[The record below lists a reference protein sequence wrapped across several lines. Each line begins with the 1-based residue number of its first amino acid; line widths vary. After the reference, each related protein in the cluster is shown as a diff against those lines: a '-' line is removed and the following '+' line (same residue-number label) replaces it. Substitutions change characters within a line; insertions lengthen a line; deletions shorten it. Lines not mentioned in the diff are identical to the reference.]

1 MVAPAWPEP
10 LTTVRNLRAYDP
22 ATNTLNILWDRA
34 EGNPRQYK
42 LFYAPPAGSLE
53 ELVIFSCAIPG
64 NFNYA
69 ILRNLQPDTTHTVTV
84 VPVYPEGVGG
94 HTPDAG
100 RTCNGERTGQKCPS
114 VQSDAKQHGCSLGI
128 CPGPVQQY
136 RVLCSHLAGM
146 RPSEPVPCDSVRKA
160 GQVGGEGGVLRAAST
175 LCRTMKWTEE
185 SESLGRQP
193 TASPHP
199 GITLMGQFSST
210 GSLFL
215 PPLVTQSVN
224 MPQALG
230 SGPALSRATGPH
242 LSQPSHPH
250 CCVVAPA
257 LLTVEDPVV
266 HTLILLS
273 HPGPDVH
280 GILQGATVLTAC
292 WRIFAFL
299 VFIWRTVLAEKP
311 QKYQVTIKHIT
322 EKINNLKNENRE
334 LAENISTWEQKTND
348 SKKCLEETIRQKK
361 MLSDEALKFKENIKT
376 MERVNEYLNYFI
388 QIVQV
393 KLQSARDQN
402 AKRQCSVKSLAATL
416 TMIGTNQDLLE
427 EIDRLAMNEDQLKK
441 EMQDTKGQNELF
453 GVPLLEPEVRDP
465 VCCKLSTGSDTAF
478 DPKPKFM
485 EQREGKVEDHRAASG
500 SVKLGEEAKFQRL
513 EQRIRFLKE
522 IAGQLNRKL
531 DMKRCELVEKKQLL
545 AVEEK
550 LKLGEEET
558 QKYKRRLEEC
568 QRQMQEAEIAWRHQ
582 IALAEKKAQDNWL
595 RAQALERENAEM
607 RREVAY
613 LKQRLE
619 AISRQRQAE
628 EYMRQ
633 EAILGGPYGLHP
645 PLTCKEHTV
654 KCSSFIS
661 AAKAAQWAPCPLG

>member
-53 ELVIFSCAIPG
+53 ELVIFSCREKCM
-64 NFNYA
+64 FQ
-69 ILRNLQPDTTHTVTV
+69 L
-84 VPVYPEGVGG
+84 
-94 HTPDAG
+94 
-100 RTCNGERTGQKCPS
+100 GERTGQKCPS

-146 RPSEPVPCDSVRKA
+146 RPSEPVTLDVVVESLPKGPKWEVVEVAKR
-160 GQVGGEGGVLRAAST
+160 QV
-175 LCRTMKWTEE
+175 TMKWTEE

-402 AKRQCSVKSLAATL
+402 AK
-416 TMIGTNQDLLE
+416 
-427 EIDRLAMNEDQLKK
+427 
-441 EMQDTKGQNELF
+441 
-453 GVPLLEPEVRDP
+453 
-465 VCCKLSTGSDTAF
+465 
-478 DPKPKFM
+478 
-485 EQREGKVEDHRAASG
+485 QREGKVEDHRAASG

>member
-53 ELVIFSCAIPG
+53 ELVIFSCREKCM
-64 NFNYA
+64 FQ
-69 ILRNLQPDTTHTVTV
+69 L
-84 VPVYPEGVGG
+84 
-94 HTPDAG
+94 
-100 RTCNGERTGQKCPS
+100 GERTGQKCPS

-146 RPSEPVPCDSVRKA
+146 RPSEPVTLDVVVESLPKGPKWEVVEVAKR
-160 GQVGGEGGVLRAAST
+160 QV
-175 LCRTMKWTEE
+175 TMKWTEE

>member
-42 LFYAPPAGSLE
+42 LFYAPPAG
-53 ELVIFSCAIPG
+53 AIPG

-402 AKRQCSVKSLAATL
+402 AK
-416 TMIGTNQDLLE
+416 
-427 EIDRLAMNEDQLKK
+427 
-441 EMQDTKGQNELF
+441 
-453 GVPLLEPEVRDP
+453 
-465 VCCKLSTGSDTAF
+465 
-478 DPKPKFM
+478 
-485 EQREGKVEDHRAASG
+485 QREGKVEDHRAASG